1 MTGDAAGGEGAPD
14 GGGAAARGGG
24 GGGAVTAAGGAGLA
38 ALAALAVMTGLSQFH
53 RAALGVVA
61 PELADDL
68 ALTPAMLGAANG
80 MFFAALLLAQVPV
93 GIALDRAGPRRTVGA
108 LTGLAVLGA
117 ALQAMAPDGAWLLAA
132 RFLIGL
138 GCAGSFMA
146 AVVLCARWHAGAA
159 MTVALSRVFAL
170 SQMGILLA
178 GAPLAAAAGL
188 LGWRGA
194 LGASAALTALAGAA
208 WWRLVRDDPAGAPAR
223 QPETLRQALAGQ
235 ASIWRLPGLPRVL
248 AMHLVGYAAAATVL
262 GLWAGPYLADVH
274 GLDAAGRG
282 WALAAM
288 GVAMP
293 VGLLLIGPVERR
305 FGPRRRVVTAGAM
318 LAASALLGLAAWPG
332 APLAAALLL
341 LVLLVLFSAFP
352 VLVVA
357 EGRSLFPDHLVG
369 RGATTVNLAQ
379 VLGSALLPLLVGAV
393 VGLFP
398 EAAGGRP
405 EAAYR
410 AGFGVLGG
418 ALLLGVLGWVLLPRD
433 GGRPG
438 APQRPRPE
446 PGFRSGG
453 AGPG

>member
-1 MTGDAAGGEGAPD
+1 MSAA
-14 GGGAAARGGG
+14 
-24 GGGAVTAAGGAGLA
+24 TALMA
-38 ALAALAVMTGLSQFH
+38 ALAAMTGLSQFH

-61 PELADDL
+61 PELAADL
-68 ALTPAMLGAANG
+68 AIGPAVLGAANG

-93 GIALDRAGPRRTVGA
+93 GIALDRVGPRRTVGA
-108 LTGLAVLGA
+108 LTGIAVAGA
-117 ALQAMAPDGAWLLAA
+117 AWQAFATDGAGLLAA

-138 GCAGSFMA
+138 GSAASFMA

-159 MTVALSRVFAL
+159 MTLALSRVFAL
-170 SQMGILLA
+170 SQLGILLA

-194 LGASAALTALAGAA
+194 LGGSALLTAACGLV
-208 WWRLVRDDPAGAPAR
+208 WWRLVRDDPPDRPTPPREA
-223 QPETLRQALAGQ
+223 ETLREALLGQ
-235 ASIWRLPGLPRVL
+235 VSIWRLPGLVRVL
-248 AMHLVGYAAAATVL
+248 AMHLVAYAAAATVI

-274 GLDAAGRG
+274 GLDGTGRG

-293 VGLLLIGPVERR
+293 LGLLLVGPLERR
-305 FGPRRRVVTAGAM
+305 TGRRRDIVTVGA
-318 LAASALLGLAAWPG
+318 GLAAATLLALALWPG

-341 LVLLVLFSAFP
+341 LVLLVLFSAYP

-398 EAAGGRP
+398 DVGGVRP

-410 AGFGVLGG
+410 AGFAVLGG
-418 ALLLGVLGWVLLPRD
+418 TLLAGLAGWLLLPR
-433 GGRPG
+433 
-438 APQRPRPE
+438 
-446 PGFRSGG
+446 GG
-453 AGPG
+453 AR

>member
-1 MTGDAAGGEGAPD
+1 MNAATRLVVAL
-14 GGGAAARGGG
+14 
-24 GGGAVTAAGGAGLA
+24 TA
-38 ALAALAVMTGLSQFH
+38 MTGLSQFH
-53 RAALGVVA
+53 RAALGVIA
-61 PELADDL
+61 PDL
-68 ALTPAMLGAANG
+68 TVDLGLTPAVLGAANG
-80 MFFAALLLAQVPV
+80 MFFAALLIAQVPV
-93 GIALDRAGPRRTVGA
+93 GIALDRAGPRRTVAA
-108 LTGLAVLGA
+108 LTGIAVAGA
-117 ALQAMAPDGAWLLAA
+117 AFQAFASDGASLLAA

-138 GCAGSFMA
+138 GSGASFMA
-146 AVVLCARWHAGAA
+146 AVVLCARWHSGAA

-170 SQMGILLA
+170 SQLGILLA
-178 GAPLAAAAGL
+178 GAPLAAASGL

-194 LGASAALTALAGAA
+194 LGASALLTAGCGLL
-208 WWRLVRDDPAGAPAR
+208 WWRLVRDDPPDRPPAFR
-223 QPETLRQALAGQ
+223 EPETLREALLGQ
-235 ASIWRLPGLPRVL
+235 VSIWRLPGLARVL

-293 VGLLLIGPVERR
+293 AGLLLVGPLERR
-305 FGPRRRVVTAGAM
+305 VGGRRGVVTVAAA
-318 LAASALLGLAAWPG
+318 LAAATLFALALWPG
-332 APLAAALLL
+332 APLVVALTL

-379 VLGSALLPLLVGAV
+379 VLGSALLPMLVGAV

-398 EAAGGRP
+398 ETAGARP

-410 AGFGVLGG
+410 AGFAVLGASLAG
-418 ALLLGVLGWVLLPRD
+418 GLAGWLLLPR
-433 GGRPG
+433 
-438 APQRPRPE
+438 
-446 PGFRSGG
+446 GG
-453 AGPG
+453 AR